1 MDRTVYHGSSE
12 QPLSQR
18 HTELNKID
26 SPLSSQTYEALTVP
40 CTFSFMHCY
49 THASLSHLG
58 MVAFGS
64 SGIVP
69 VGTVTG
75 VELVPSSAEHLAV
88 IEVCD
93 TFAQRSH
100 QLNRAVRESAT
111 LLKMM
116 ENRLMYRRP
125 CWMVK
130 VQHHSYGWWLNKWLN
145 ECFYFLT
152 YVLLYS
158 HQIGSETCQC
168 IFTFMANFNSKSH
181 KNVSPTPCI
190 GGLWSNQWDMQ
201 VFVKFVRIY
210 PTGVTLILGSTVWLS
225 VIVDDRLIFRH
236 KWPPMNIY
244 DCWWQIY
251 FWSWK

>member
-130 VQHHSYGWWLNKWLN
+130 VQHHSYG
-145 ECFYFLT
+145 
-152 YVLLYS
+152 
-158 HQIGSETCQC
+158 
-168 IFTFMANFNSKSH
+168 
-181 KNVSPTPCI
+181 
-190 GGLWSNQWDMQ
+190 
-201 VFVKFVRIY
+201 
-210 PTGVTLILGSTVWLS
+210 
-225 VIVDDRLIFRH
+225 
-236 KWPPMNIY
+236 
-244 DCWWQIY
+244 
-251 FWSWK
+251 